1 MQDMGGGKDT
11 SRQSHLKPLTPM
23 LDELGLLR
31 VGGRLTR
38 AELPYDT
45 AHPVILPKKHH
56 ITRLIVADV
65 HYRCCYA
72 GRNHVLAQ
80 AQHRYWI
87 IDSRQEVKNWGKECK
102 VCDRRRAK
110 PAVQIMAP
118 LPESRLGTM
127 MRAFARCCVDYVGPF
142 TTNITRRVSAKR
154 YLCLFACSATRAVHL
169 EMAYSLSI
177 ADFLNPF
184 SLMVATRGR
193 LEEDRATMEQTL

>member
-1 MQDMGGGKDT
+1 MQDMGGGKDV

-56 ITRLIVADV
+56 ITRLFVADV
-65 HYRCCYA
+65 HYRCPYA

-87 IDSRQEVKNWGKECK
+87 IDGRQEERELRELVQSM
-102 VCDRRRAK
+102 DRERFMDDAANKGIKWNRN
-110 PAVQIMAP
+110 PP
-118 LPESRLGTM
+118 LGSHFGGVFESL
-127 MRAFARCCVDYVGPF
+127 
-142 TTNITRRVSAKR
+142 I
-154 YLCLFACSATRAVHL
+154 
-169 EMAYSLSI
+169 
-177 ADFLNPF
+177 
-184 SLMVATRGR
+184 
-193 LEEDRATMEQTL
+193 